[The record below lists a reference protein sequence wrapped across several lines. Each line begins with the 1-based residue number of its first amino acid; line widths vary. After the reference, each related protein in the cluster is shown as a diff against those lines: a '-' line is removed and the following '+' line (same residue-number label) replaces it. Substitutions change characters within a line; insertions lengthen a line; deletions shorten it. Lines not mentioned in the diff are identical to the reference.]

1 MPMPIAVDS
10 PALDTGATGAPTT
23 ETGSL
28 MIRKLIPLLA
38 FSALALAP
46 ALAPAQ
52 NYPAKPIRMIVPFPP
67 GGGTDI
73 LARIV
78 GTRLGEAN
86 QWTVVVDNKPGAGG
100 TIGITEAVRQPP
112 TGYEMVMGQKDNLA
126 VAPWLYTGLTYDP
139 SKDLT
144 AVALVAESPLV
155 IVTAANSPF
164 KTMADV
170 IAAAKAAPDTITY
183 GSPGNGTT
191 THLVGE
197 MFKLAAGIKITHVP
211 YKGSNPAVIDTMSG
225 QVSMM
230 VSSIPSAMAQVKA
243 GKLRAL
249 AVTSAKRSASL
260 PDVPTIAET
269 TSLKDFD
276 VSSWYGLFMPA
287 GAPKDVV
294 ATVNAAVNKQ
304 LSLPE
309 VKASILAQ
317 GAEPRP
323 ITPDAFAALVK
334 SDHAKWTGIVAAS
347 GAKLE

>member
-1 MPMPIAVDS
+1 M
-10 PALDTGATGAPTT
+10 L
-23 ETGSL
+23 
-28 MIRKLIPLLA
+28 PLLA
-38 FSALALAP
+38 ISTFSLLLAVPLQGA
-46 ALAPAQ
+46 AQ
-52 NYPAKPIRMIVPFPP
+52 TASASYPTKPIRMIVPFPP

-78 GTRLGEAN
+78 GTRISDAN
-86 QWTVVVDNKPGAGG
+86 KWTVVVDNKPGAGG
-100 TIGITEAVRQPP
+100 TIGISEAVRQPA

-126 VAPWLYTGLTYDP
+126 VAPWLYKVSYDP

-144 AVALVAESPLV
+144 AVAMVAESPLV
-155 IVTAANSPF
+155 IVTAATSPF
-164 KTMADV
+164 RTMADV

-197 MFKLAAGIKITHVP
+197 MFKMAAGIRISHVP
-211 YKGSNPAVIDTMSG
+211 YKGSNPAVIDTISG

-249 AVTSAKRSASL
+249 AVTSARRSPTL
-260 PDVPTIAET
+260 PDVPTIAES

-276 VSSWYGLFMPA
+276 VSSWYGIFMPA
-287 GAPKDVV
+287 GTPADVV
-294 ATVNAAVNKQ
+294 ATMNLAVNRQ
-304 LSLPE
+304 LALPE
-309 VKASILAQ
+309 MKEAIHAQ
-317 GAEPRP
+317 GAEARSM
-323 ITPDAFAALVK
+323 TPQAFSTLVR
-334 SDHAKWTGIVAAS
+334 DDFNKWKGIVAAS

>member
-1 MPMPIAVDS
+1 
-10 PALDTGATGAPTT
+10 
-23 ETGSL
+23 
-28 MIRKLIPLLA
+28 MIRKLLPLLA
-38 FSALALAP
+38 FSAISTLVTLAVAP
-46 ALAPAQ
+46 VTAFGQTAA
-52 NYPAKPIRMIVPFPP
+52 YPTKPIRMIVPFPP

-73 LARIV
+73 MSRIIAQ
-78 GTRLGEAN
+78 RISDAN
-86 QWTVVVDNKPGAGG
+86 KWTVVVDNKPGAGG
-100 TIGITEAVRQPP
+100 TIGITEAVRMPP

-126 VAPWLYTGLTYDP
+126 VAPWLYKGLTYDP
-139 SKDLT
+139 SRDLT

-155 IVTAANSPF
+155 IVTAATSPF
-164 KTMADV
+164 RNMADV

-197 MFKLAAGIKITHVP
+197 MIKLAAGIKISHVP
-211 YKGSNPAVIDTMSG
+211 YKGSNPAVIDTISG

-230 VSSIPSAMAQVKA
+230 VSSIPSAMSQIKA

-249 AVTSAKRSASL
+249 AVTSARRSVSL
-260 PDVPTIAET
+260 PDVPTIADS

-287 GAPKDVV
+287 NAPRDVV
-294 ATVNAAVNKQ
+294 TAVNAAVNKQ
-304 LSLPE
+304 LVLPE
-309 VKASILAQ
+309 VKEAIYAQ

-323 ITPDAFAALVK
+323 LTPEAFAALVK
-334 SDHAKWTGIVAAS
+334 ADHAKWKGIVEAS

>member
-1 MPMPIAVDS
+1 MSA
-10 PALDTGATGAPTT
+10 PAT
-23 ETGSL
+23 ETTPD
-28 MIRKLIPLLA
+28 MTRQKLLSLLA
-38 FSALALAP
+38 FSIVSATVLSPLP
-46 ALAPAQ
+46 AAAQ
-52 NYPAKPIRMIVPFPP
+52 AAAYPAKPIRMIVPFPP

-78 GTRLGEAN
+78 GQRLTEAN
-86 QWTVVVDNKPGAGG
+86 KWTVVVDNKPGAGG
-100 TIGITEAVRQPP
+100 TIGITEAVRMPAN
-112 TGYEMVMGQKDNLA
+112 GYEMVMGQKDNLA
-126 VAPWLYTGLTYDP
+126 VAPWLYKGLNYDP

-197 MFKLAAGIKITHVP
+197 MFKLAAGIKISHVP
-211 YKGSNPAVIDTMSG
+211 YKGSNPAVIDTISG

-249 AVTSAKRSASL
+249 AVTSAKRSVSL
-260 PDVPTIAET
+260 PDVPTIAEST
-269 TSLKDFD
+269 VLKDFD

-287 GAPKDVV
+287 NAPKDIV

-304 LSLPE
+304 LALPE
-309 VKASILAQ
+309 VKDSIYAQ
-317 GAEPRP
+317 GAEPHP
-323 ITPDAFAALVK
+323 MTPEAFAALVK
-334 SDHAKWTGIVAAS
+334 ADHAKWKGIVAAS

>member
-1 MPMPIAVDS
+1 
-10 PALDTGATGAPTT
+10 
-23 ETGSL
+23 
-28 MIRKLIPLLA
+28 MIRKLLPLLA
-38 FSALALAP
+38 LSALALAP

-52 NYPAKPIRMIVPFPP
+52 TYPAKPIRVIVPFPP

-78 GTRLGEAN
+78 GTRLNEAN
-86 QWTVVVDNKPGAGG
+86 KWTVVIDNKPGAGG
-100 TIGITEAVRQPP
+100 TIGIAEAVRMPAN
-112 TGYEMVMGQKDNLA
+112 GYEMVMGQKDNLA
-126 VAPWLYTGLTYDP
+126 VAPWLYSGLSYDP

-197 MFKLAAGIKITHVP
+197 MFKMAAGIRITHVP
-211 YKGSNPAVIDTMSG
+211 YKGSNPAVIDTISG

-230 VSSIPSAMAQVKA
+230 VSSIPSAMSQVKS

-249 AVTSAKRSASL
+249 AVTSARRSASL
-260 PDVPTIAET
+260 PDVPTIAEST
-269 TSLKDFD
+269 ALKDFD

-287 GAPKDVV
+287 HAPKEMVR
-294 ATVNAAVNKQ
+294 TVNEAVNAQ
-304 LSLPE
+304 LALPE

-323 ITPDAFAALVK
+323 ISPEAFATLVK
-334 SDHAKWTGIVAAS
+334 TDHAKWKGIVAAS

>member
-1 MPMPIAVDS
+1 MS
-10 PALDTGATGAPTT
+10 
-23 ETGSL
+23 
-28 MIRKLIPLLA
+28 RKLLPLLA
-38 FSALALAP
+38 ISTFSLLLAVPLQGA
-46 ALAPAQ
+46 AQ
-52 NYPAKPIRMIVPFPP
+52 TASASYPTKPIRMIVPFPP

-78 GTRLGEAN
+78 GTRISDAN
-86 QWTVVVDNKPGAGG
+86 KWTVVVDNKPGAGG
-100 TIGITEAVRQPP
+100 TIGISEAVRQPA

-126 VAPWLYTGLTYDP
+126 VAPWLYKVSYDP

-144 AVALVAESPLV
+144 AVAMVAESPLV
-155 IVTAANSPF
+155 IVTAATSPF
-164 KTMADV
+164 RTMADV

-197 MFKLAAGIKITHVP
+197 MFKMAAGIRISHVP
-211 YKGSNPAVIDTMSG
+211 YKGSNPAVIDTISG

-249 AVTSAKRSASL
+249 AVTSARRSPTL
-260 PDVPTIAET
+260 PDVPTIAES

-276 VSSWYGLFMPA
+276 VSSWYGIFMPA
-287 GAPKDVV
+287 GTPADVV
-294 ATVNAAVNKQ
+294 ATMNGAVNRQ
-304 LSLPE
+304 LALPE
-309 VKASILAQ
+309 MKEAIHAQ
-317 GAEPRP
+317 GAEARSM
-323 ITPDAFAALVK
+323 TPQAFSTLVR
-334 SDHAKWTGIVAAS
+334 DDFNKWKGIVAAS

>member
-1 MPMPIAVDS
+1 MS
-10 PALDTGATGAPTT
+10 
-23 ETGSL
+23 
-28 MIRKLIPLLA
+28 RKLLPLLA
-38 FSALALAP
+38 ISTFSLLLAVPLQGA
-46 ALAPAQ
+46 AQ
-52 NYPAKPIRMIVPFPP
+52 TASASYPTKPIRMIVPFPP

-78 GTRLGEAN
+78 GTRISDAN
-86 QWTVVVDNKPGAGG
+86 KWTVVVDNKPGAGG
-100 TIGITEAVRQPP
+100 TIGISEAVRQPA

-126 VAPWLYTGLTYDP
+126 VAPWLYKVSYDP

-144 AVALVAESPLV
+144 AVAMVAESPLV
-155 IVTAANSPF
+155 IVTAATSPF
-164 KTMADV
+164 RTMADV

-197 MFKLAAGIKITHVP
+197 MFKMAAGIRISHVP
-211 YKGSNPAVIDTMSG
+211 YKGSNPAVIDTISG

-249 AVTSAKRSASL
+249 AVTSARRSPTL
-260 PDVPTIAET
+260 PDVPTIAES

-276 VSSWYGLFMPA
+276 VSSWYGIFMPA
-287 GAPKDVV
+287 GTPADVV
-294 ATVNAAVNKQ
+294 ATMNGAINRQ
-304 LSLPE
+304 LALPE
-309 VKASILAQ
+309 MKEAIHAQ
-317 GAEPRP
+317 GAEARSM
-323 ITPDAFAALVK
+323 TPQAFSTLVR
-334 SDHAKWTGIVAAS
+334 DDFNKWKGIVAAS

>member
-1 MPMPIAVDS
+1 M
-10 PALDTGATGAPTT
+10 T
-23 ETGSL
+23 
-28 MIRKLIPLLA
+28 RKNLLSLLA
-38 FSALALAP
+38 FSALSALALAP
-46 ALAPAQ
+46 MPAAAQ
-52 NYPAKPIRMIVPFPP
+52 AAAYPAKPIRLIVPFPP

-78 GTRLGEAN
+78 GQRLTEAN
-86 QWTVVVDNKPGAGG
+86 KWTVVVDNKPGAGG
-100 TIGITEAVRQPP
+100 TIGISEAVRMPAN
-112 TGYEMVMGQKDNLA
+112 GYEMVMGQKDNLA
-126 VAPWLYTGLTYDP
+126 VAPWLYKGLSYDP

-197 MFKLAAGIKITHVP
+197 MFKLAAGIKISHVP
-211 YKGSNPAVIDTMSG
+211 YKGSNPAVIDTISG

-249 AVTSAKRSASL
+249 AVTSAKRSVSL
-260 PDVPTIAET
+260 PDVPTIAEST
-269 TSLKDFD
+269 ALKDFD

-287 GAPKDVV
+287 NAPKDMV

-304 LSLPE
+304 LALPE
-309 VKASILAQ
+309 VKESIYAQ
-317 GAEPRP
+317 GAEPHP
-323 ITPDAFAALVK
+323 MTPEAFAALVK
-334 SDHAKWTGIVAAS
+334 ADHAKWKGIVAAS

>member
-1 MPMPIAVDS
+1 
-10 PALDTGATGAPTT
+10 
-23 ETGSL
+23 
-28 MIRKLIPLLA
+28 MIRKMSSLKTIPT
-38 FSALALAP
+38 FSALAAFTAFTAVAAFTFSSSDAAAQGVAP
-46 ALAPAQ
+46 EA
-52 NYPAKPIRMIVPFPP
+52 YPNKPIRMIVPFPP

-78 GTRLGEAN
+78 GTRVSEAN
-86 QWTVVVDNKPGAGG
+86 KWTVVIDNKPGAGG
-100 TIGITEAVRQPP
+100 TIGISEAVRQPAS
-112 TGYEMVMGQKDNLA
+112 GYEMVMGQKDNLA
-126 VAPWLYTGLTYDP
+126 VAPWLYKVTYDS

-144 AVALVAESPLV
+144 AVAMVAESPLV
-155 IVTAANSPF
+155 IVTAATSPF
-164 KTMADV
+164 KNMADV

-197 MFKLAAGIKITHVP
+197 MFKLAAGIKISHVP
-211 YKGSNPAVIDTMSG
+211 YKGSNPAVIDTISG

-249 AVTSAKRSASL
+249 AVTSAKRSSSL
-260 PDVPTIAET
+260 PDVPTIAES

-287 GAPKDVV
+287 NTPKDVV
-294 ATVNAAVNKQ
+294 AMMNEAVNKQ
-304 LSLPE
+304 LALPE
-309 VKASILAQ
+309 MKEAIHAQ
-317 GAEPRP
+317 GAEARP
-323 ITPDAFAALVK
+323 MTPQAFSALVK
-334 SDHAKWTGIVAAS
+334 DDFSKWKGIVAAS

>member
-1 MPMPIAVDS
+1 
-10 PALDTGATGAPTT
+10 
-23 ETGSL
+23 
-28 MIRKLIPLLA
+28 MIRKLLPFLA

-52 NYPAKPIRMIVPFPP
+52 TYPAKPIRVIVPFPP

-78 GTRLGEAN
+78 GTRLSEAN
-86 QWTVVVDNKPGAGG
+86 KWTVVIDNKPGAGG
-100 TIGITEAVRQPP
+100 TIGITEAVRMPAN
-112 TGYEMVMGQKDNLA
+112 GYEMVMGQKDNLA
-126 VAPWLYTGLTYDP
+126 VAPWLYSGLTYDP
-139 SKDLT
+139 GKDLT

-164 KTMADV
+164 KSMADV
-170 IAAAKAAPDTITY
+170 IAAAKVAPDTITY

-197 MFKLAAGIKITHVP
+197 MFKMAAGIRITHVP
-211 YKGSNPAVIDTMSG
+211 YKGSNPAVIDTISG

-230 VSSIPSAMAQVKA
+230 VSSIPSAMSQIKA

-249 AVTSAKRSASL
+249 AVTSARRSASL
-260 PDVPTIAET
+260 PDVPTIAEST
-269 TSLKDFD
+269 VLKDFD

-287 GAPKDVV
+287 HAPKDVV
-294 ATVNAAVNKQ
+294 RAVNEAVNAQ
-304 LSLPE
+304 LALPE

-323 ITPDAFAALVK
+323 ITPEAFATLVK
-334 SDHAKWTGIVAAS
+334 FDHAKWKGIVAAS

>member
-1 MPMPIAVDS
+1 MS
-10 PALDTGATGAPTT
+10 
-23 ETGSL
+23 
-28 MIRKLIPLLA
+28 RKMLPLLA
-38 FSALALAP
+38 ISTFSLLLAVPLQGA
-46 ALAPAQ
+46 AQ
-52 NYPAKPIRMIVPFPP
+52 TASASYPTKPIRMIVPFPP

-78 GTRLGEAN
+78 GTRISDAN
-86 QWTVVVDNKPGAGG
+86 KWTVVVDNKPGAGG
-100 TIGITEAVRQPP
+100 TIGISEAVRQPA

-126 VAPWLYTGLTYDP
+126 VAPWLYKVSYDP

-144 AVALVAESPLV
+144 AVAMVAESPLV
-155 IVTAANSPF
+155 IVTAATSPF
-164 KTMADV
+164 RTMADV

-197 MFKLAAGIKITHVP
+197 MFKMAAGIRISHVP
-211 YKGSNPAVIDTMSG
+211 YKGSNPAVIDTISG

-249 AVTSAKRSASL
+249 AVTSARRSPTL
-260 PDVPTIAET
+260 PDVPTIAES

-276 VSSWYGLFMPA
+276 VSSWYGIFMPA
-287 GAPKDVV
+287 GTPADVV
-294 ATVNAAVNKQ
+294 ATMNGAINRQ
-304 LSLPE
+304 LALPE
-309 VKASILAQ
+309 MKEAIHAQ
-317 GAEPRP
+317 GAEARSM
-323 ITPDAFAALVK
+323 TPQAFSTLVR
-334 SDHAKWTGIVAAS
+334 DDFNKWKGIVAAS